1 MAITVTVEHRDG
13 ACQTFSVWP
22 ATEVEFERKFALS
35 WTKAFTG
42 DNTYNEH
49 LYAIAHLASETSRPF
64 EEWIKTIAA
73 VTVGGGDDSNP
84 TDPAPLLT

>member
-13 ACQTFSVWP
+13 ASQTFTVWP
-22 ATEVEFERKFALS
+22 ATEVEFERKFAIS

-42 DNTYNEH
+42 DDTYNEH
-49 LYAIAHLASETSRPF
+49 LYAIAFLASETSRSF
-64 EEWIKTIAA
+64 EEWIKTIAS
-73 VTVGGGDDSNP
+73 VNVGSGSDSNP